1 MASDMSKDEGSIEDV
16 IKKLN
21 ENPQYKVL
29 TREEYDSLIAIA
41 SNVNKQNKNATPNK
55 KTPEP
60 RASTP
65 GSPEAVKPSHP
76 GAKPKFTFQYPGIS
90 PVPRLQYL
98 NNSQLFNNSYMP
110 QSYHVPKLPFFSG
123 SEEPQKGE
131 VTYEVWNFEVK
142 CLQNA
147 HYLPDHIILQAM
159 RNSLKGAARTMLVPL
174 GRMPQ

>member
-1 MASDMSKDEGSIEDV
+1 MASDKSKDEGSIEDV
-16 IKKLN
+16 IKKFN
-21 ENPQYKVL
+21 ENPQYKVM

-41 SNVNKQNKNATPNK
+41 SSVNKQNKNAPPNK

-65 GSPEAVKPSHP
+65 GSPGAVKPSHP
-76 GAKPKFTFQYPGIS
+76 EAKPKFTFQYPGIS
-90 PVPRLQYL
+90 PVPRLQYI
-98 NNSQLFNNSYMP
+98 NNPQLFNNSYMP
-110 QSYHVPKLPFFSG
+110 QSYHVSKLPFLVGLKSHK
-123 SEEPQKGE
+123 KGE

-159 RNSLKGAARTMLVPL
+159 RNFAQRGS
-174 GRMPQ
+174 